1 MPRSFKAP
9 ASPVSVAVPTVWASR
24 TPWSSTDTTLGSE
37 ETYVTRSFEVVV
49 PAPTLARA
57 VGSPWVFPR
66 LVAAIVLGKGVLPPP
81 ATITPG
87 ILLAALAIHLP
98 LSIAYACLIAFVL
111 HRWGL
116 LVGIVGGAAL
126 GLALYMINFGTTFAI
141 FPWFAPMKSGIS
153 LWAHVA
159 FGAVAGGTYELLE
172 VERFVPE
179 DARK

>member
-1 MPRSFKAP
+1 MRQLVDWRAAIIAGV
-9 ASPVSVAVPTVWASR
+9 ASGLVLLVLEMLLTWI
-24 TPWSSTDTTLGSE
+24 T
-37 ETYVTRSFEVVV
+37 
-49 PAPTLARA
+49 

-66 LVAAIVLGKGVLPPP
+66 LIAAIVLGRGVLPPP
-81 ATITPG
+81 ATFSPG
-87 ILLAALAIHLP
+87 LLLVTLVIHLP

-126 GLALYMINFGTTFAI
+126 GLALYLINFGTVFSI
-141 FPWFAPMKSGIS
+141 YPWFAPMKGWIA

-159 FGAVAGGTYELLE
+159 FGAVAGGVYELLE

-179 DARK
+179 EDEG

>member
-1 MPRSFKAP
+1 MASAP
-9 ASPVSVAVPTVWASR
+9 PHTRQLVDWRAALIAGVVS
-24 TPWSSTDTTLGSE
+24 G
-37 ETYVTRSFEVVV
+37 VVLL
-49 PAPTLARA
+49 ALEMFLMARA

>member
-1 MPRSFKAP
+1 MHSAP
-9 ASPVSVAVPTVWASR
+9 PHTRTLVDWRAAFIAGVVSGLVLLALEMLLT
-24 TPWSSTDTTLGSE
+24 
-37 ETYVTRSFEVVV
+37 
-49 PAPTLARA
+49 ARA
-57 VGSPWVFPR
+57 VGSPWVVPR
-66 LVAAIVLGKGVLPPP
+66 LVAAILLGRGVLPPP

-116 LVGIVGGAAL
+116 AVGIVGGAAL
-126 GLALYMINFGTTFAI
+126 GLALYVINFGTTFAI
-141 FPWFAPMKSGIS
+141 FPWFAPMKSWIS

-172 VERFVPE
+172 VERVAPGG
-179 DARK
+179 ARE

>member
-1 MPRSFKAP
+1 MAP
-9 ASPVSVAVPTVWASR
+9 APPHTRQLVDWRAALIAGVVS
-24 TPWSSTDTTLGSE
+24 G
-37 ETYVTRSFEVVV
+37 VVLL
-49 PAPTLARA
+49 ALEMFLMARA

-98 LSIAYACLIAFVL
+98 LSIGYACLIAFVL

-126 GLALYMINFGTTFAI
+126 GLALYAINFGTTWAI
-141 FPWFAPMKSGIS
+141 FPWFAPMKSWIS

-172 VERFVPE
+172 VERFVPG